1 MYNPDP
7 SGRGKALL
15 KIGKNRAGP
24 TGEVDLTFI
33 REYTKFEN
41 YSAEDDDMPS

>member
-1 MYNPDP
+1 MYNADP
-7 SGRGKALL
+7 TSHGKALL

-24 TGEVDLTFI
+24 TGEVELTFI

-41 YSAEDDDMPS
+41 YAAEDEEAPG